1 MNLYELR
8 RVRQKDRKTKRQK
21 NERQETEKTER
32 QKTKREKWQK
42 DRKRNE
48 GMTKR
53 RNDKKTGKQ
62 KKTKRQKEK
71 KKRQKAGILI
81 IWGWLPIAKL
91 NRFPFDRG
99 RGEVKSY
106 WRGAFY
112 KGAPL
117 TQSPHLTGG
126 HLRPSKSKRAFPISS
141 RALASCVSFI
151 FVTWWWNWS
160 LHCDICSEP
169 AW

>member
-1 MNLYELR
+1 MNLYE
-8 RVRQKDRKTKRQK
+8 VERQKD
-21 NERQETEKTER
+21 EKTEKR
-32 QKTKREKWQK
+32 KTKREKWQK

-53 RNDKKTGKQ
+53 RNDKKTGRQ
-62 KKTKRQKEK
+62 NKTKWKR
-71 KKRQKAGILI
+71 KRQKAGNLI
-81 IWGWLPIAKL
+81 IWRWLPLAKL